1 MNKKEIYE
9 FIELQTRIKY
19 KKRRE
24 FAEELGM
31 SQNNLSN
38 VFKKL
43 EKGENIYLNTFL
55 NMIDILGF
63 EVEFKEKN
71 K

>member
-1 MNKKEIYE
+1 MNKKEIYD

-38 VFKKL
+38 VFK
-43 EKGENIYLNTFL
+43 FL

>member
-1 MNKKEIYE
+1 MNKKEIYD

>member
-1 MNKKEIYE
+1 MNKKEIYD

-43 EKGENIYLNTFL
+43 EKGENIYLNTF
-55 NMIDILGF
+55 
-63 EVEFKEKN
+63 FKYD
-71 K
+71 

>member
-1 MNKKEIYE
+1 MNKKEIYD

-43 EKGENIYLNTFL
+43 KSWQVPILPEGCPPSTFSVYELNC
-55 NMIDILGF
+55 
-63 EVEFKEKN
+63 
-71 K
+71 

>member
-19 KKRRE
+19 KKRGE
-24 FAEELGM
+24 FAEDLGI

-43 EKGENIYLNTFL
+43 EKGENIYLHTFL

-63 EVEFKEKN
+63 ELEFKEK

>member
-1 MNKKEIYE
+1 MNKKEIYD

-19 KKRRE
+19 KKRRD

>member
-1 MNKKEIYE
+1 MNKKEIYD

-55 NMIDILGF
+55 NMIDILGL

>member
-1 MNKKEIYE
+1 MNKKEIYD
-9 FIELQTRIKY
+9 FIELQTKIKY

>member
-1 MNKKEIYE
+1 
-9 FIELQTRIKY
+9 
-19 KKRRE
+19 
-24 FAEELGM
+24 M

>member
-1 MNKKEIYE
+1 MNKKEIYD

-63 EVEFKEKN
+63 EVEFKEEN